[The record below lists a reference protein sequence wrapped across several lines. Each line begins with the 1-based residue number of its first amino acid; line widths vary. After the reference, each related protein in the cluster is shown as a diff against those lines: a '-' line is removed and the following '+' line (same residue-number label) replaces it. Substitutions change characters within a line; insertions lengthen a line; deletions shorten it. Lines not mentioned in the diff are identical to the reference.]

1 VKPELV
7 GMSGEL
13 LARVDSVL
21 LAAVDSGATPGATL
35 AVGRHGKLVRLRG
48 YGWLDPADDRQASPA
63 TLYDLASLTK
73 VIGTTTAIMLL
84 DQDGR
89 LDIDDGVVKHL
100 PGWDRGDARKST
112 VTIRQLLMHE
122 SGLAAGRPWYRD
134 RVGTEA
140 YRQALY
146 DEPLDAAP
154 GARMVYSDLG
164 AITLGLIVEAVTGQ
178 PLART
183 LEERVFAP
191 LGMDDTGFLP
201 DSGLLKRIAPTELD
215 TLWRREHVRGI
226 VHDENAHAIGG
237 VAGHAGLFSTAFDI
251 AVFAD
256 MMLRGGVVP
265 ACEPSVGVG
274 TPCARTRPDSLRLLA
289 PETVA
294 LYARRQREG
303 SSRGLGW
310 DTPEGRSSAGDYF
323 SAASFGHTGF
333 TGTSIWIDP
342 ERDVYVVLF
351 TNRVN
356 PTRANQ
362 RHIDLR
368 RAVHDAVALAITDQ
382 PIQRREDA
390 P

>member
-1 VKPELV
+1 
-7 GMSGEL
+7 
-13 LARVDSVL
+13 
-21 LAAVDSGATPGATL
+21 
-35 AVGRHGKLVRLRG
+35 
-48 YGWLDPADDRQASPA
+48 
-63 TLYDLASLTK
+63 
-73 VIGTTTAIMLL
+73 
-84 DQDGR
+84 
-89 LDIDDGVVKHL
+89 
-100 PGWDRGDARKST
+100 
-112 VTIRQLLMHE
+112 MHE

-134 RVGTEA
+134 REGTEA

-146 DEPLDAAP
+146 DEPLDAEP

-164 AITLGLIVEAVTGQ
+164 AITLGLVVEAVTGQ
-178 PLART
+178 PLQRT

-191 LGMDDTGFLP
+191 LAMDDTGFLP
-201 DSGLLKRIAPTELD
+201 ERTLLPRIAPTELD
-215 TLWRREHVRGI
+215 TLWRREHVHGT
-226 VHDENAHAIGG
+226 VHDENAQAIGG
-237 VAGHAGLFSTAFDI
+237 GAGHAGLFSTAFDI

-256 MMLRGGVVP
+256 MMLRGGVAP
-265 ACEPSVGVG
+265 ACEPAVGGG
-274 TPCARTRPDSLRLLA
+274 TPCTRTRPDSLRLLS
-289 PETVA
+289 PETVS
-294 LYARRQREG
+294 LYARKQRDG

-323 SAASFGHTGF
+323 SASSYGHTGF

-368 RAVHDAVALAITDQ
+368 RAVHDAIALAITDQ
-382 PIQRREDA
+382 PIQRRENA